1 MIILTL
7 VHIFEEYLGN
17 TTRLSL
23 EGVTI
28 DNIYPLINPNFDP
41 KFRNIDND
49 YMENSIGDVLAGFIS
64 TGLIIIYWRYY
75 GHLPY
80 FYLLGIFPI
89 LYMLFTKGAEMVL
102 DKSL

>member
-1 MIILTL
+1 MGKKSFTWNPEGLCIFDSFTDPKSICLFDYWTIYHFYFTGFFYIILHHYFGINDLFCAILLMIILTL

-41 KFRNIDND
+41 K
-49 YMENSIGDVLAGFIS
+49 
-64 TGLIIIYWRYY
+64 
-75 GHLPY
+75 
-80 FYLLGIFPI
+80 
-89 LYMLFTKGAEMVL
+89 
-102 DKSL
+102 